1 VVWITVGILVVF
13 FAVQRFGTDKIGYTF
28 APVVVVWL
36 LLISGIGIYD
46 LVKYDVGVLRAFN
59 PKYIIDYFRRNKKD
73 GWVQLGEVLLTF
85 TGTEALFAD
94 LGYFSIKSIQLSS
107 TFVLLPSVL
116 CTYIGQAA
124 YLRKHMDQQHI
135 QNAFF
140 NSIPSM

>member
-1 VVWITVGILVVF
+1 MVWITVGILVVF

-85 TGTEALFAD
+85 TGEL
-94 LGYFSIKSIQLSS
+94 
-107 TFVLLPSVL
+107 
-116 CTYIGQAA
+116 
-124 YLRKHMDQQHI
+124 
-135 QNAFF
+135 N
-140 NSIPSM
+140 

>member
-1 VVWITVGILVVF
+1 MVF

-85 TGTEALFAD
+85 TGEL
-94 LGYFSIKSIQLSS
+94 
-107 TFVLLPSVL
+107 
-116 CTYIGQAA
+116 
-124 YLRKHMDQQHI
+124 
-135 QNAFF
+135 N
-140 NSIPSM
+140 